1 MNIIDKKI
9 QIYTKTSNDFS
20 AAFTSAFYQILMF
33 RGDAVFLV
41 DFTKYQVNGNTIL
54 FLSPYQHFQWLSR
67 TQTNVE
73 CLDFHGDFYCIA
85 YHMKEVAC
93 NGLLFNNV
101 YLFPHITVNETIYD
115 EIIALFKKIEC
126 EKITENEFSTAI
138 LTTYLQLILALCSK
152 EKNILLTHEQHED
165 FEGKDLIK
173 FQELL
178 EGSFLKEKSPAFYAA
193 ELHLSVSTFS
203 KKIKKQF
210 GKTPTQLI
218 QDRIILE
225 SKKKIHLSRKSIKEI
240 AYELNFKDEF
250 YFSRYF
256 KKSVGISPLRYRE
269 NVGIS
274 IVAK

>member
-9 QIYTKTSNDFS
+9 QIYNKTSNDFS
-20 AAFTSAFYQILMF
+20 AAFTSAFYQIMMF
-33 RGDAVFLV
+33 SGDAVFSV
-41 DFTKYQVNGNTIL
+41 DFTEYQVKGNTIL
-54 FLSPYQHFQWLSR
+54 FLSPYQHFQWLSDGE
-67 TQTNVE
+67 TKIE

-85 YHMKEVAC
+85 YHVKEVAC

-101 YLFPHITVNETIYD
+101 YLFPHVTVNRATYD
-115 EIIALFKKIEC
+115 EIIVLFKKIES
-126 EKITENEFSTAI
+126 EKITENQFSTAI

-152 EKNILLTHEQHED
+152 EKNILLTYSQHED
-165 FEGKDLIK
+165 FEGKDHVR

-178 EGSFLKEKSPAFYAA
+178 EQYFLKEKSPAFYAA

-210 GKTPTQLI
+210 GKTPTQII

-225 SKKKIHLSRKSIKEI
+225 SKKMIHLSYKSIKEI

-256 KKSVGISPLRYRE
+256 KKGVGISPLHFRE